1 MLACVLLLPSARL
14 QRAVWLGTIIL
25 HVLVADRYHMISF
38 PLTMTSNSIGLWVS
52 ACCNITVTSDFML
65 TSSCFTCV
73 CFHVGKWAD
82 FNLTLHFK
90 AAGQK
95 ATNPA
100 SQQVSWQ
107 RRCGENHHINN
118 VTKRRPPLLQGI
130 DSSLPSLVVP
140 VMEHW
145 LCVLGLSLHNQCVL
159 QRVIRRNYQNVHIQK
174 IMAKPEHRHSC
185 RVWSEVLYSG
195 SFFNLCRWL
204 SEKLLVVSKVVK
216 PSSG

>member
-65 TSSCFTCV
+65 TNSCFTCDS
-73 CFHVGKWAD
+73 FHVGKWAD

-107 RRCGENHHINN
+107 RRSRENHHINN
-118 VTKRRPPLLQGI
+118 VTRKKAPT
-130 DSSLPSLVVP
+130 PSGN
-140 VMEHW
+140 W
-145 LCVLGLSLHNQCVL
+145 FFS
-159 QRVIRRNYQNVHIQK
+159 
-174 IMAKPEHRHSC
+174 
-185 RVWSEVLYSG
+185 
-195 SFFNLCRWL
+195 SFFSCSSYGTLTLCSWIKFAQSVYASKGNL
-204 SEKLLVVSKVVK
+204 
-216 PSSG
+216 